1 MNKSEIQTLFD
12 YNYWANSRVL
22 QSASNLPADLFQ
34 APYKLSHGS
43 LRGAL
48 VHILGAEIVWRLR
61 CQAGVSISALP
72 AEDEFP
78 ILAALQQRWT
88 EEEQLMRA
96 YLSSLSDEALNR
108 TIKYNT
114 TQGAPQENLLWQLLV
129 HVVNHGTQFRSEA
142 AVAETDY
149 NQSPGNLDFIYY
161 LRQKAAQ

>member
-12 YNYWANSRVL
+12 YNYWANGLVL
-22 QSASNLPADLFQ
+22 QSASNLSTAQFQ

-48 VHILGAEIVWRLR
+48 VHILGAEIVWRMR
-61 CQAGVSISALP
+61 CQAGISMSALP
-72 AEDEFP
+72 AEGDFP
-78 ILAALQQRWT
+78 TLAALQQRWT

-96 YLSSLSDEALNR
+96 YLSTLNDEALNK
-108 TIKYNT
+108 TIIYKT

-149 NQSPGNLDFIYY
+149 GQSPGNLDFIYY
-161 LRQKAAQ
+161 LRRKAGS

>member
-1 MNKSEIQTLFD
+1 MKQSEIQALFD

-22 QSASNLPADLFQ
+22 QSAASLSDDVFQ

-61 CQAGVSISALP
+61 CQEGISMSSMPGEQEFQTP
-72 AEDEFP
+72 A
-78 ILAALQQRWT
+78 ILQQRWAV
-88 EEEQLMRA
+88 EERLMRDF
-96 YLSSLSDEALNR
+96 LSSLTDQALSK
-108 TIKYNT
+108 TVKYNT
-114 TQGAPQENLLWQLLV
+114 TQDEPHQNPLWQVLV

-149 NQSPGNLDFIYY
+149 GRSPGNLDFIYY
-161 LRQKAAQ
+161 LRQQTGK